1 MNIQPLGKYFL
12 VKPDTSKDKANES
25 GIIIPDQV
33 EQDQKA
39 IATVIE
45 VPQNNENP
53 LISRGKRVIYGI
65 YAGDKVNMQGPGDS
79 KKEPYLLLHIED
91 ILAIITED

>member
-1 MNIQPLGKYFL
+1 MKIQPLGKYFL
-12 VKPDTSKDKANES
+12 VKPDNSKDKANEA

-39 IATVIE
+39 IATVIS

-53 LISRGKRVIYGI
+53 LISIGKKVIYGI
-65 YAGDKVNMQGPGDS
+65 YAGDKVNMQGPEDT

-91 ILAIITED
+91 ILAIVEE